1 MLTQKW
7 TLICAPDGGGCTH
20 APCIPVLSLNAA
32 ALITRGPWLLDP
44 ASANRDWKELAPH
57 ATLPFKYYPGQK
69 SRGILKLISKRRH
82 SDLLVITVHVIHQHP
97 YVSIIPRPA
106 GPYTKIIN
114 FPRGLS
120 FFFAPGR
127 QPRPR
132 HDQHDK
138 IFFPFFRFLCVTVC
152 IRVKPPRPP
161 KVTLGQIESPKARQG
176 HLKPDRIT

>member
-57 ATLPFKYYPGQK
+57 PTLPFKYYPGQK
-69 SRGILKLISKRRH
+69 SRGILKLISKRCH
-82 SDLLVITVHVIHQHP
+82 SDLLVIALHAIRQHA

-114 FPRGLS
+114 FPGGTRRCFLHRVGSHGRSVTGMTKRFS
-120 FFFAPGR
+120 FFTLF
-127 QPRPR
+127 
-132 HDQHDK
+132 
-138 IFFPFFRFLCVTVC
+138 VC
-152 IRVKPPRPP
+152 
-161 KVTLGQIESPKARQG
+161 TGA
-176 HLKPDRIT
+176 